1 MEPTSI
7 TWAESKRTPHP
18 HPMCCGRALTAGEGG
33 AEPGRGGQ
41 TPCKSL
47 VGARRAA
54 CGKRRVLH
62 PHYCSLATGEQQPV
76 CQGSHDRASTPEP
89 GFWIRKSPSG
99 VSASGS
105 HGPTVRPSP
114 PLSGVPTHSVFP
126 ITSASI
132 SSQEIGSGKS
142 QRETVQGQER
152 HSNPGARRCRRKRTR
167 EEGEGAEE
175 ERHFSSSPRTTSQDK
190 EPKLL
195 ESCDF

>member
-7 TWAESKRTPHP
+7 TWVESKRTPHP

-114 PLSGVPTHSVFP
+114 PFSGVPTHSVFP

-142 QRETVQGQER
+142 QRETARSREALKPRGKEMQKKENMGGGRGGRGGKTLLIKSTDNFPRQGTQA
-152 HSNPGARRCRRKRTR
+152 S
-167 EEGEGAEE
+167 
-175 ERHFSSSPRTTSQDK
+175 
-190 EPKLL
+190 
-195 ESCDF
+195 